1 MALRRSHWV
10 LIVIAVIGVLAL
22 AAVGAYW
29 LAGAEQKPVA
39 EKTTTLPTPPK
50 PSAAVAPVAPAPVAP
65 AGQPSKLVT
74 GLPPISIPPAPQ
86 ANPAPPQ

>member
-1 MALRRSHWV
+1 MALRRSHWA

-39 EKTTTLPTPPK
+39 EKTITLPK
-50 PSAAVAPVAPAPVAP
+50 PSAPVAPVAPAPVAP
-65 AGQPSKLVT
+65 ADQPSKLVT

-86 ANPAPPQ
+86 ANPARPQ